1 MPFVVTINTLEQS
14 KESITE
20 QKEQEDNSPVF
31 LKDALYQGEPYA
43 APYPITVASPKI
55 DPMDK
60 SLMKANAHESM
71 QNQAEQQISMLQKQ
85 ATLLMNQAKEIQ
97 DRLKVSHTIYQAD
110 MNFEPVVGTM
120 YHLYQREDESW
131 LLSMIAPYEWG
142 KKIPF
147 TFLHTVRLLADKT
160 WDILA

>member
-20 QKEQEDNSPVF
+20 QKEQEDNRPVF

-131 LLSMIAPYEWG
+131 LLSMIAPYEVG
-142 KKIPF
+142 KKTPF
-147 TFLHTVRLLADKT
+147 TFLNTVRLLADKT
-160 WDILA
+160 WDVLG

>member
-20 QKEQEDNSPVF
+20 QKEQEDNRPVF

-43 APYPITVASPKI
+43 APYPITVAPPKI

-120 YHLYQREDESW
+120 YHLYQREDASW

-142 KKIPF
+142 KKTPF
-147 TFLHTVRLLADKT
+147 TFLNTVRLLADQT
-160 WDILA
+160 WDVLG

>member
-1 MPFVVTINTLEQS
+1 MPLVVTIITLEQS
-14 KESITE
+14 NGSITE
-20 QKEQEDNSPVF
+20 KKEQVDNRPVF
-31 LKDALYQGEPYA
+31 LKDAIYQGELHA
-43 APYPITVASPKI
+43 VPYPITVSSPKI
-55 DPMDK
+55 EPMDK
-60 SLMKANAHESM
+60 NLMKANAHESM

-160 WDILA
+160 WDILG

>member
-1 MPFVVTINTLEQS
+1 
-14 KESITE
+14 
-20 QKEQEDNSPVF
+20 
-31 LKDALYQGEPYA
+31 
-43 APYPITVASPKI
+43 
-55 DPMDK
+55 
-60 SLMKANAHESM
+60 MKANAHESM

-142 KKIPF
+142 KKTPF
-147 TFLHTVRLLADKT
+147 TFLNTVRLLADKT
-160 WDILA
+160 WDVLG

>member
-20 QKEQEDNSPVF
+20 QKEQEDNRPVF

-85 ATLLMNQAKEIQ
+85 AALLMNQAKEIQ
-97 DRLKVSHTIYQAD
+97 DRLKVSHTIYKAD

-142 KKIPF
+142 KKTPF
-147 TFLHTVRLLADKT
+147 TFLNTVRLLADKT
-160 WDILA
+160 WDVLE